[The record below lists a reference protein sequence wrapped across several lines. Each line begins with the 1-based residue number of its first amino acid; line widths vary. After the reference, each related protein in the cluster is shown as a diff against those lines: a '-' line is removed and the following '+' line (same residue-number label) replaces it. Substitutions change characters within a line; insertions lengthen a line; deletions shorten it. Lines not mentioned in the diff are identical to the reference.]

1 MKIVLTDTKLE
12 KIMLRYIQD
21 IIKVNSEPIEDGD
34 KLEYFDQ
41 DGNLFIRV
49 DRSFPPTV
57 NLLFS
62 YDFYI
67 KMYQWLKVHPDDYH
81 RILKSVLEQFTK
93 LKVDEVIPSEM
104 GVSYY

>member
-1 MKIVLTDTKLE
+1 MKIVLTDTTLE

-49 DRSFPPTV
+49 DISFPPTV
-57 NLLFS
+57 NVVLS
-62 YDFYI
+62 YNFYI
-67 KMYQWLKVHPDDYH
+67 KMYQWLKTHPEDYH
-81 RILKSVLEQFTK
+81 RILKSVLEQFTN
-93 LKVDEVIPSEM
+93 LKIDEIIPSSM
-104 GVSYY
+104 NYY

>member
-1 MKIVLTDTKLE
+1 MKIVLTDATLE
-12 KIMLRYIQD
+12 KVMLRYIRD

-62 YDFYI
+62 YNFYI
-67 KMYQWLKVHPDDYH
+67 KMYQLFALTNLICNIYIIVGTDSSSRTPLC
-81 RILKSVLEQFTK
+81 I
-93 LKVDEVIPSEM
+93 
-104 GVSYY
+104 

>member
-1 MKIVLTDTKLE
+1 MKIVLTDTILE

-62 YDFYI
+62 YKFYI

-81 RILKSVLEQFTK
+81 RILKSVLENFTN
-93 LKVDEVIPSEM
+93 LKVDEIIPSEM

>member
-1 MKIVLTDTKLE
+1 MKIVLTDATLE
-12 KIMLRYIQD
+12 KIMLRYIRD

-41 DGNLFIRV
+41 DGNIFIRV

-67 KMYQWLKVHPDDYH
+67 KMYQWLKTHPEDYH
-81 RILKSVLEQFTK
+81 RILKSVLEQFTN
-93 LKVDEVIPSEM
+93 LKIDEIIPSSM
-104 GVSYY
+104 NYY